1 MSSSCTLRDFRGNK
15 KNFLSVSFPITP
27 HSRLSLMEIDGKVLE
42 TVGGKDSS
50 RLSLKEIDG
59 KVQSPL

>member
-1 MSSSCTLRDFRGNK
+1 
-15 KNFLSVSFPITP
+15 
-27 HSRLSLMEIDGKVLE
+27 MEIDGKVLE

-59 KVQSPL
+59 KVQSPLWLEQFHTMTESSYSSYQ